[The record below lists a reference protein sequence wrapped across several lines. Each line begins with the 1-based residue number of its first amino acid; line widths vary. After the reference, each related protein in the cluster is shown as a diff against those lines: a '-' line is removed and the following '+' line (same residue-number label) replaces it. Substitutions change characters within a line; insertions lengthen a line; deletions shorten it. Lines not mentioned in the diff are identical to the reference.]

1 MFEHTEKADIRSIE
15 VHNSYGTY
23 TFYRD
28 ENDEFQIK
36 GFEGTVYDKELLSS
50 LVVSAGYTLSMAK
63 VDKPVSME
71 EYGLVKLTN
80 ADGSVWEPAW
90 YTLTTNAGV
99 KHTVYIGYSLITEG
113 GYYAKYAGRDE
124 VYVLNTDLAKTIL
137 APIEDMVTPMATYPM
152 SMNTYFMVDNF
163 VFMEGEE
170 VRIAI
175 GYNTEE
181 ERVGEYSNEVYRML
195 EPEGY
200 SVSSTGYDLVLQTF
214 YSTEPLRCVKLGI
227 TDEVLIEYNLE
238 NPAYTIY
245 YEYPDAT
252 YGVIENFIMI
262 SPAERVR
269 QLLCG
274 VCAVQSDYRSV
285 RQRLGLLDL
294 DFIDWVDSPIFQRNI
309 NYIQEIRIESPS
321 FNETFLLEGEGQELV
336 VTQKSNGRKPDVPNF
351 RQFYKTLLTA
361 SIEGDMPMT
370 EEEMAA
376 LAADDSKCQLTL
388 TIVTDSTTLT
398 YKFYPYTERRSY
410 MTLNGN
416 GQFYVLRS
424 MADKIIA
431 DADRV
436 TRDEPVNSDAKY

>member
-1 MFEHTEKADIRSIE
+1 M
-15 VHNSYGTY
+15 
-23 TFYRD
+23 
-28 ENDEFQIK
+28 
-36 GFEGTVYDKELLSS
+36 
-50 LVVSAGYTLSMAK
+50 
-63 VDKPVSME
+63 
-71 EYGLVKLTN
+71 
-80 ADGSVWEPAW
+80 
-90 YTLTTNAGV
+90 

-262 SPAERVR
+262 SPRNESGNYYVASALFNQIIEVS
-269 QLLCG
+269 G
-274 VCAVQSDYRSV
+274 SD
-285 RQRLGLLDL
+285 LGLLDL
-294 DFIDWVDSPIFQRNI
+294 GLHR
-309 NYIQEIRIESPS
+309 
-321 FNETFLLEGEGQELV
+321 L
-336 VTQKSNGRKPDVPNF
+336 GR
-351 RQFYKTLLTA
+351 
-361 SIEGDMPMT
+361 
-370 EEEMAA
+370 
-376 LAADDSKCQLTL
+376 LADLSAEYQLY
-388 TIVTDSTTLT
+388 SGN
-398 YKFYPYTERRSY
+398 PY
-410 MTLNGN
+410 
-416 GQFYVLRS
+416 
-424 MADKIIA
+424 
-431 DADRV
+431 RV
-436 TRDEPVNSDAKY
+436 AKL